1 MILRLILIS
10 AATALLPSLAFANP
24 NQEMNEGDFLDLVD
38 ASGHVTVQGNGV
50 AGVNAN
56 AKAQGLNSP
65 AIGYW
70 SPEGHCFTKPGPG
83 NGVFKERGI
92 EAKIILKLLPLKL
105 LFYYAR
111 SD

>member
-1 MILRLILIS
+1 MIFRSLLIS
-10 AATALLPSLAFANP
+10 AASVLFSTVALANAS
-24 NQEMNEGDFLDLVD
+24 QEMKEGDFLDLVD

-70 SPEGHCFTKPGPG
+70 SPEGHCFTKPAPGPC
-83 NGVFKERGI
+83 NGVFKE
-92 EAKIILKLLPLKL
+92 
-105 LFYYAR
+105 
-111 SD
+111 

>member
-38 ASGHVTVQGNGV
+38 ASGHVTVQRNGA
-50 AGVNAN
+50 AGVNA
-56 AKAQGLNSP
+56 KAISQGLSLP

-70 SPEGHCFTKPGPG
+70 SPEGHCFIKPAPGPC
-83 NGVFKERGI
+83 NGVFKE
-92 EAKIILKLLPLKL
+92 
-105 LFYYAR
+105 
-111 SD
+111 

>member
-38 ASGHVTVQGNGV
+38 ASGHVTVQGNGA
-50 AGVNAN
+50 AGVNAK
-56 AKAQGLNSP
+56 AIAQGLSLP

-70 SPEGHCFTKPGPG
+70 SPEGHCFVIPAPGPC
-83 NGVFKERGI
+83 NGVFKQ
-92 EAKIILKLLPLKL
+92 
-105 LFYYAR
+105 
-111 SD
+111 